1 MNSSFEF
8 QYPWLLGLLALL
20 PLYAL
25 LRGRMGNAAALR
37 FPSVELVRSVG
48 TPARS
53 APGRFQL
60 FLGLLATALLI
71 VSLAGPRTAREQT
84 EKQASGVDIILLL
97 DVSWSMMAQDMA
109 LSGEHVTRFDI
120 AQSVLKD
127 FVEHRRDDRIGLII
141 FAALPY
147 SVSPLTLDHDW
158 LIQNLER
165 VHIGS
170 IQDLG
175 TGIGDA
181 TAAATKRLAAIK
193 NTKSRVIILLTDGD
207 NNIGEI
213 NSVPAAEIAAPL
225 GVKIYTIGLGQE
237 RACPLPA
244 FEPAT
249 GKLRL
254 NANGEII
261 PTITLQP
268 ANYQML
274 DKMSQLTH
282 GRSYRAVNRA
292 QLAGIYSEIDRLEK
306 TDVKLRRI
314 TLHTPLFQW
323 SMLGAM
329 AALMLDFLLAAT
341 RLRRIP

>member
-1 MNSSFEF
+1 
-8 QYPWLLGLLALL
+8 
-20 PLYAL
+20 
-25 LRGRMGNAAALR
+25 
-37 FPSVELVRSVG
+37 
-48 TPARS
+48 
-53 APGRFQL
+53 
-60 FLGLLATALLI
+60 
-71 VSLAGPRTAREQT
+71 
-84 EKQASGVDIILLL
+84 
-97 DVSWSMMAQDMA
+97 MMAQDMA

-213 NSVPAAEIAAPL
+213 NPVPAAEIAAPL